1 MKQNFNRLSAW
12 LGAVL
17 AATWAM
23 PFGQAQVQVTDN
35 VVVVVDASGS
45 MGARMGGSTRM
56 SVAKDAL

>member
-17 AATWAM
+17 VATSAM
-23 PFGQAQVQVTDN
+23 PFGQSQVQVTDN

-45 MGARMGGSTRM
+45 
-56 SVAKDAL
+56 